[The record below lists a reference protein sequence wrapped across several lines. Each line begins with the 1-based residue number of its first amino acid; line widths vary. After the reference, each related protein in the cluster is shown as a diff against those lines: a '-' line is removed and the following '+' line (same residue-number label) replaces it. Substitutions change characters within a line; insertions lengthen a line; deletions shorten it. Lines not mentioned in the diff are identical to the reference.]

1 MWAPAD
7 PERFC
12 MYIRNW
18 QVENPKRAVYRKV
31 ISLAVASRAHA
42 RPDRAGN
49 GGYFSSRHWRHTPYV
64 QPDNRHPTRCGRT
77 KRTICRH
84 GTGCVAW

>member
-18 QVENPKRAVYRKV
+18 QAENPKRAVYRQGHFAGWLLRPV
-31 ISLAVASRAHA
+31 PTPDPTAPAMADTSDA
-42 RPDRAGN
+42 RMP
-49 GGYFSSRHWRHTPYV
+49 
-64 QPDNRHPTRCGRT
+64 Q
-77 KRTICRH
+77 
-84 GTGCVAW
+84 